1 MAFNGNYEKD
11 ENGID
16 RIIEERGNQ
25 FLAMRM
31 VRWNDNK
38 EFKLDIR
45 KYVLSET
52 GETPLKGISFLTE
65 EGPDELTKILVEEG
79 FGNNTDLFETIKE
92 KRPELESYF
101 IRDYL
106 DRDNKD
112 LQSHLDTYP
121 IIEDNTEEY
130 YDPEELLL

>member
-79 FGNNTDLFETIKE
+79 FGNSADLFETIKE

>member
-45 KYVLSET
+45 KYILSET

-79 FGNNTDLFETIKE
+79 FGNNSDLFETIKE

-101 IRDYL
+101 IKDYL
-106 DRDNKD
+106 DKD
-112 LQSHLDTYP
+112 IETLKSHLDTYP
-121 IIEDNTEEY
+121 IIEDNMEEY

>member
-79 FGNNTDLFETIKE
+79 FGNNVDLFETIKR

>member
-16 RIIEERGNQ
+16 RIIDERGNQ

-79 FGNNTDLFETIKE
+79 FGNNTDLFKTIKE

-101 IRDYL
+101 IKDFL
-106 DRDNKD
+106 DRDSKD
-112 LQSHLDTYP
+112 LQSHLNTYP
-121 IIEDNTEEY
+121 IIEDNMEEY